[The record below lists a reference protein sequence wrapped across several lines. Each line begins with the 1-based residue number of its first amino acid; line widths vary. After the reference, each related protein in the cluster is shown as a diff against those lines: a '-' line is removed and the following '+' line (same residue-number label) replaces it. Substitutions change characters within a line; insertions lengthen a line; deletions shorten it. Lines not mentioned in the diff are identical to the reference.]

1 MPAEITMPQLSDTM
15 TEGTVV
21 KWLKKEGDKVKSGD
35 KIAEVE
41 TDKAVMEMESF
52 DSGTLAAIVI
62 AAGQKVA
69 VGATLAVV
77 ATGKEDP
84 AEVKKQFASGGKK
97 PAAPAPAAA
106 KAPAATSSHGS
117 MESAVSG
124 EIHEMD
130 HIGHSSARAPSTATS
145 AASPSTAIA
154 APPARSGNGNQRVK
168 ISPLAK
174 RIAADRNI
182 DPGSLIGTGPGG
194 RIVKQDVLTAGPGS
208 SGGRGAGLSPTA
220 PPPPLPRPGSGEK
233 QVIPLTKMRAAIGKA
248 LVASKQNIPHFY
260 ETIDADVE
268 ELVLQRA
275 KLNEMLEKE
284 KIRLSIG
291 DFVSKAI
298 AMSLIA
304 HPALN
309 ATFNGAEVTRY
320 GDVHLG
326 MAVAIPDGL
335 IVPVLRNVHLMG
347 LKEIRQRSVD
357 LIDRA
362 RAQRLRQEE
371 MSGATFTVSN
381 LGTYG
386 VREFSAIINPPQVA
400 ILAVASAEKRPA
412 VRNGQ
417 IVPRTMLTLT
427 LSADHRV
434 VDGATAADFLKTL
447 RSLLEEPGMMLVFS

>member
-52 DSGTLAAIVI
+52 DSGTLAAIVV
-62 AAGQKVA
+62 AEGQKVA
-69 VGATLAVV
+69 VGSTLAVV
-77 ATGKEDP
+77 ATGKENP
-84 AEVKKQFASGGKK
+84 ADVKKQFAAGAKK
-97 PAAPAPAAA
+97 PAPAPQATAAA
-106 KAPAATSSHGS
+106 SASTRGT
-117 MESAVSG
+117 MENAVSG
-124 EIHEMD
+124 EIHEAD
-130 HIGHSSARAPSTATS
+130 DVGHSSARSQAAASS
-145 AASPSTAIA
+145 AASSSSSSSTAVA
-154 APPARSGNGNQRVK
+154 APPARTGNGNQRVR
-168 ISPLAK
+168 ISPLA
-174 RIAADRNI
+174 RRMAADRKI
-182 DPGSLIGTGPGG
+182 DPRSLIGTGPGG
-194 RIVKQDVLTAGPGS
+194 RIVKIDVLTAGP
-208 SGGRGAGLSPTA
+208 SGGPSSSPTA

-233 QVIPLTKMRAAIGKA
+233 QVIPLTKMRAAIAKA

-260 ETIDADVE
+260 ETIDADIE
-268 ELVLQRA
+268 ELVQQRA
-275 KLNEMLEKE
+275 KLNEMLERD

-291 DFVSKAI
+291 DFVAKAI

-309 ATFNGAEVTRY
+309 ATFNGTEVTRY

-400 ILAVASAEKRPA
+400 IIAVASAEKRPA
-412 VRNGQ
+412 VKNGQ
-417 IVPRTMLTLT
+417 ILPRTMLSLT

-434 VDGATAADFLKTL
+434 VDGATAAEFLRTL